1 MHFTPSFF
9 NTLLLH
15 AQQGD
20 RMQLNRLKMA
30 IQYRQK
36 KVSEKVSLTWCQQTN
51 SLAHTN
57 IEGIVVCITNF
68 PPLYFMKERL
78 GSRRVFTT
86 KPLMNENISFS
97 WFCNNWDNPWNLWKH
112 RILMIQSVSQIVLLH
127 ISKD

>member
-1 MHFTPSFF
+1 
-9 NTLLLH
+9 
-15 AQQGD
+15 
-20 RMQLNRLKMA
+20 MQLNRLKMA

-78 GSRRVFTT
+78 GSADSFHHETT
-86 KPLMNENISFS
+86 DE
-97 WFCNNWDNPWNLWKH
+97 
-112 RILMIQSVSQIVLLH
+112 
-127 ISKD
+127 

>member
-1 MHFTPSFF
+1 
-9 NTLLLH
+9 
-15 AQQGD
+15 
-20 RMQLNRLKMA
+20 MQLNRLKMA

-57 IEGIVVCITNF
+57 IEWIVCITNF

-78 GSRRVFTT
+78 GSGIVFTM

-97 WFCNNWDNPWNLWKH
+97 WFCKN
-112 RILMIQSVSQIVLLH
+112 
-127 ISKD
+127 

>member
-1 MHFTPSFF
+1 
-9 NTLLLH
+9 
-15 AQQGD
+15 
-20 RMQLNRLKMA
+20 MQLNRLKMA

-57 IEGIVVCITNF
+57 IERIVCITNF

-78 GSRRVFTT
+78 GSGIVFTT

-97 WFCNNWDNPWNLWKH
+97 WFCKN
-112 RILMIQSVSQIVLLH
+112 
-127 ISKD
+127 

>member
-1 MHFTPSFF
+1 MHFTLSLY

-51 SLAHTN
+51 SLPHTN
-57 IEGIVVCITNF
+57 NIERIVCITNF
-68 PPLYFMKERL
+68 STLHFIKERL
-78 GSRRVFTT
+78 YWIIFTK
-86 KPLMNENISFS
+86 KPLTTDEEYLSSLEFVG
-97 WFCNNWDNPWNLWKH
+97 D
-112 RILMIQSVSQIVLLH
+112 
-127 ISKD
+127 